1 MNSLSLFKL
10 WETKE
15 YTDRYELLGSGK
27 SRDLVPAVWRGL
39 WKGRRE
45 MSTSHR
51 NREKEELTIH
61 RRKHMSRERRK
72 KQILRRLLAGGG
84 GILLLLFIF
93 LAGIRL
99 LGGKTFPAATRNYG
113 EYDIGS
119 PTKQVERPDL
129 DVQLLTVNEYSRPGT
144 AADKIKSVVVH
155 YTANPGSTAQ
165 NNRDYFENLKDT
177 HETKVSSNF
186 IVGLDGEIIQCVPTA
201 EVAYASNNRN
211 NDSVS
216 IECCH
221 PDETGKFQD
230 ATYQS
235 LVELVAFL
243 CGKFNLGMDDIIRHY
258 DVTGKN
264 CPKYFVEHE
273 DAWEAFKAD
282 VAKYIQENGK

>member
-1 MNSLSLFKL
+1 M
-10 WETKE
+10 T
-15 YTDRYELLGSGK
+15 
-27 SRDLVPAVWRGL
+27 
-39 WKGRRE
+39 RE
-45 MSTSHR
+45 Q
-51 NREKEELTIH
+51 
-61 RRKHMSRERRK
+61 RRKQVTRR
-72 KQILRRLLAGGG
+72 ILFGSA
-84 GILLLLFIF
+84 GILVLLLV
-93 LAGIRL
+93 LAAGIHFLR
-99 LGGKTFPAATRNYG
+99 KSPMPAAKRNYG

-119 PTKQVERPDL
+119 PTKQVEIPEL

-144 AADKIKSVVVH
+144 ATDQIRSVVVH

-221 PDETGKFQD
+221 PDETGKFED

-273 DAWEAFKAD
+273 DAWEVFKSD